1 MNERQENVYQQYP
14 TYENFLAAQ
23 GPNQILINFSNIHEI
38 EESISV
44 PRLSIA
50 EMNEIY
56 LRNDFNPGIDYY
68 VKWLNFFNK
77 FSNINKAMPMD
88 IVNWA
93 AIQLYLRYCHFYF
106 ADLKVIFEK
115 ILEAKYGKF
124 FGSVD
129 TVLIMSAFL
138 QYNEERERLLHKEK
152 ERKDIEY
159 ESWRKVRS
167 EQLRTEVYNE
177 LSSKH
182 PDWLTGQ
189 IYEHMNQVVV
199 QRIALEAKERF
210 K

>member
-93 AIQLYLRYCHFYF
+93 AIQLYSPL
-106 ADLKVIFEK
+106 
-115 ILEAKYGKF
+115 
-124 FGSVD
+124 
-129 TVLIMSAFL
+129 SAT
-138 QYNEERERLLHKEK
+138 R
-152 ERKDIEY
+152 
-159 ESWRKVRS
+159 
-167 EQLRTEVYNE
+167 
-177 LSSKH
+177 
-182 PDWLTGQ
+182 
-189 IYEHMNQVVV
+189 
-199 QRIALEAKERF
+199 
-210 K
+210 